1 MTIEFQ
7 TLNENTEGWAPGYR
21 LEAKP
26 DGIAI
31 TVMDPD
37 YPSPLTPEIYNPEL
51 DRCVTAAEGEV
62 YLATLLKHV
71 GNAYCRFVE
80 IK

>member
-1 MTIEFQ
+1 MIIESQ
-7 TLNENTEGWAPGYR
+7 SLNENADGWTPGYR

-31 TVMDPD
+31 TVIDPD
-37 YPSPLTPEIYNPEL
+37 YSSPRTPEIYNPEL
-51 DRCVTAAEGEV
+51 DRCVTAAEGDV
-62 YLATLLKHV
+62 YLATLLKYV
-71 GNAYCRFVE
+71 GSAYCRFVE